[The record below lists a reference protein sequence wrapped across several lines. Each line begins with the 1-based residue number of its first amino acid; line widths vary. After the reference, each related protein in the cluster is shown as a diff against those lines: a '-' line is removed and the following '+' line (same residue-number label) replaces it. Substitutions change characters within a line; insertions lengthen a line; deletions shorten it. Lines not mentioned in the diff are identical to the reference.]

1 MGSVLLSSQSLISV
15 EEALAFLQD
24 QGSPTDDQD
33 LLRTHLNAVAGMMVK
48 LTGRDRLIWKTGD
61 SITEYRD
68 GYGSDRLF
76 LKNAP
81 IRSIVSVDLSPN
93 QTTPQSIAVP
103 TPPATFSDECYFDAT
118 MGVLVLKS
126 RVFPSGPASVKVVYT
141 AGFYVQDQPTA
152 GSPADLEAAELKM
165 IALNV
170 LARKWSRWKN
180 GRHGIAS
187 ESRGDLSISF
197 SPDDMTK
204 DEIRELKRY
213 RRGLF
218 A

>member
-1 MGSVLLSSQSLISV
+1 MGTVLLSPQSLISV

-24 QGSPTDDQD
+24 QGSATDDQD

-61 SITEYRD
+61 NITEYRD

-81 IRSIVSVDLSPN
+81 IRSIVSISLEPQ
-93 QTTPQSIAVP
+93 QTTPTSIVVP
-103 TPPATFSDECYFDAT
+103 TAPATFSDGCYFDPT
-118 MGVLVLKS
+118 VGVLVLKS
-126 RVFPSGPASVKVVYT
+126 RTFPSGPGSVRVVYT
-141 AGFYVQDQPTA
+141 AGYYVQDQPAA
-152 GSPADLEAAELKM
+152 GDHADLEAAELKM

-170 LARKWSRWKN
+170 LARKWARWKN

-187 ESRGDLSISF
+187 ESRGDQSISF

-204 DEIRELKRY
+204 DEIRELRRY